1 MIKFL
6 IKATAYGVISYAVM
20 KKLDQMQVAERVA
33 MATKPLKDR
42 LAPVM
47 QNLAKLTV
55 PNGTE
60 TGK

>member
-6 IKATAYGVISYAVM
+6 VKATGYALVTYVVTR
-20 KKLDQMQVAERVA
+20 KLNQMQVAERISI
-33 MATKPLKDR
+33 ATKPLKDR

-47 QNLAKLTV
+47 QNLARLTV